1 MIFNELFPFRIELDT
16 ILIAGSALWSLALYL
31 GMASLRECCEEIFD
45 RWFNFADRSLYLSA
59 EEFER
64 TRPARESQN
73 AFYASIFAIF
83 PFLLLG
89 FLCDYGIE
97 FSLGRSWAISI
108 GILGCF
114 CCGVFE
120 LGRRNEE

>member
-1 MIFNELFPFRIELDT
+1 MILNELFPFRIEIDT
-16 ILIAGSALWSLALYL
+16 VLIAGSSLWSLAMYL
-31 GMASLRECCEEIFD
+31 GLASLREWFEDIFD

-83 PFLLLG
+83 PFLLFG
-89 FLCDYGIE
+89 FMCDYGME
-97 FSLGRSWAISI
+97 LSLGRSWAISV

-114 CCGVFE
+114 CCGIFE
-120 LGRRNEE
+120 LGRRNQ

>member
-1 MIFNELFPFRIELDT
+1 MFNELFPFRIELDLV
-16 ILIAGSALWSLALYL
+16 LIAGSSLWSLALYL
-31 GMASLRECCEEIFD
+31 GLASLREWFEEMFD

-89 FLCDYGIE
+89 FLCDYGME
-97 FSLGRSWAISI
+97 LSLGHSWAMSI

-120 LGRRNEE
+120 LGRRNQ